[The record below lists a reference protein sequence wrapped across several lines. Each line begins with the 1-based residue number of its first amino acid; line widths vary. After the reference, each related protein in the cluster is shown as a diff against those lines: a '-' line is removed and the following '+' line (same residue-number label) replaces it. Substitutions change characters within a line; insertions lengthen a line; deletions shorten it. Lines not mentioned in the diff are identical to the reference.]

1 MDVLFKILPILIGI
15 LTLSCTT
22 DTIVDRVDN
31 YPVNECEV
39 TADTTAHYEADTVSV
54 NKANTI
60 DKRQPIGFTVIVKD
74 WEYVDN

>member
-39 TADTTAHYEADTVSV
+39 TADTTAIYEADSVSV
-54 NKANTI
+54 KTTDTT
-60 DKRQPIGFTVIVKD
+60 DKRQPIGFTVTVKD
-74 WEYVDN
+74 WEYADN